1 MGVADVCIR
10 KNDFPLIIFYYIIQ
24 NGEHIALFGVCN
36 LNQANNR
43 FYNTMISIRIIHI
56 IHISLK
62 FNQRFFIF
70 SFVNWCL
77 QNGSVGKGICYL
89 HHQIPVFN
97 IQPHNMGKNNKYSRC
112 IDTSLLL
119 FASIKGWITC
129 REKTWKCQNRFIIY
143 VSHAVIIIS
152 NIFRKA
158 LWKLSLY
165 QCINIQLIYI
175 FTIVKII
182 ELICVDLY

>member
-1 MGVADVCIR
+1 MTLYFSIISKLYVLSNEIICNIVIIITWFQQHK
-10 KNDFPLIIFYYIIQ
+10 KNIVNVIISFEGRWCLYPEKWFPSNHFLYYIIQ
-24 NGEHIALFGVCN
+24 NGEHIALFRVCN
-36 LNQANNR
+36 LNQANINNR
-43 FYNTMISIRIIHI
+43 FYNTMISIRIIQI

-112 IDTSLLL
+112 IDTSLL
-119 FASIKGWITC
+119 
-129 REKTWKCQNRFIIY
+129 FIC
-143 VSHAVIIIS
+143 
-152 NIFRKA
+152 
-158 LWKLSLY
+158 LY
-165 QCINIQLIYI
+165 KRLNYM
-175 FTIVKII
+175 
-182 ELICVDLY
+182 

>member
-1 MGVADVCIR
+1 MRVADVGIR

-43 FYNTMISIRIIHI
+43 FYNTMISIRIIQI

-112 IDTSLLL
+112 IDTSLL
-119 FASIKGWITC
+119 
-129 REKTWKCQNRFIIY
+129 FIC
-143 VSHAVIIIS
+143 
-152 NIFRKA
+152 
-158 LWKLSLY
+158 LY
-165 QCINIQLIYI
+165 KRLNYM
-175 FTIVKII
+175 
-182 ELICVDLY
+182 